1 MGLWSGVM
9 LAAGLLGFAAD
20 PVRIMPADCRTD
32 APLAPITAAWSS
44 GDLRVTEF
52 PVRLG
57 ARGVRNQV
65 IAVRFDPRRVRLALD
80 IARDGEDIA
89 PWSIEN
95 APADSRLA
103 LNAGQFTDDGPWG
116 WVVHRGREWQA
127 PGVGALAGA
136 FVVDSSGRASVI
148 DASEIPA
155 TRARGDV
162 LEAVQSYPMLL
173 TLRGDRAVA
182 PSQLCTPDAGLDLT
196 HRDTRL
202 AIGTMASG
210 ETIVVLTRYE
220 LPGGT
225 SSRFPIGPT
234 TPEMSELM
242 RRLGAVRAVMLDGG
256 LSAQMLARAGSEV
269 RKWPGLRRVPL
280 ALVARGE
287 VEK

>member
-1 MGLWSGVM
+1 MGVT
-9 LAAGLLGFAAD
+9 LAAGLLGLAAD
-20 PVRIMPADCRTD
+20 PVRIMPSACRPD
-32 APLAPITAAWSS
+32 APLAPIAAVWSH
-44 GDLRVTEF
+44 GDLKVAEF

-65 IAVRFDPRRVRLALD
+65 VAVRFDPRRVRLALD
-80 IARDGEDIA
+80 VAREGDGIA

-127 PGVGALAGA
+127 PGSGQLAGA
-136 FVVDSSGRASVI
+136 FVVDSGGRASVI
-148 DASEIPA
+148 DASEIAA
-155 TRARGDV
+155 TRARGGV
-162 LEAVQSYPMLL
+162 MEAVQSYPMLL
-173 TLRGDRAVA
+173 TTRDDRTVA
-182 PSQLCTPDAGLDLT
+182 PSQLCTSDAGLDLT

-202 AIGTMASG
+202 AIGTMANG

-220 LPGGT
+220 LPGGA

-256 LSAQMLARAGSEV
+256 LSAQMLV
-269 RKWPGLRRVPL
+269 RTERGKRSWPGLRRVPL
-280 ALVARGE
+280 ALAAR
-287 VEK
+287 